1 MKKFETTEQGMAG
14 EGREQKRE
22 GREQKK
28 EKNKSNIRAL

>member
-14 EGREQKRE
+14 EGREQK
-22 GREQKK
+22 K